1 MSGHSNQGILGMN
14 DGMNTST
21 NWLLEQNMLGVQD
34 NNGAHDNTHGLMQQY
49 FSNKHPKVQ
58 NYSIKKFNSEKFDAN
73 EIQQVIQEN
82 D

>member
-1 MSGHSNQGILGMN
+1 
-14 DGMNTST
+14 
-21 NWLLEQNMLGVQD
+21 MLGAQD

-73 EIQQVIQEN
+73 EIQQVI
-82 D
+82 